1 MTFKKFLFKNS
12 NTLLTGTYTDDV
24 GRRKRR
30 PQTRG
35 GKGKWAVITV
45 YSAATAAPG
54 LSFLFSYSCAAVTA
68 AASSAATTVV
78 AVTTAAVAATDV
90 TTVAVV
96 MTTAAECS
104 KKEKGADDSSF
115 FIFTF
120 PKSGRDFHFPFSIFR
135 IF

>member
-1 MTFKKFLFKNS
+1 MTFKKILFKNS

-54 LSFLFSYSCAAVTA
+54 LSFLFSYSCSAVTA
-68 AASSAATTVV
+68 AAYSAVTADV
-78 AVTTAAVAATDV
+78 AVITAAAVATDATMA
-90 TTVAVV
+90 AVV
-96 MTTAAECS
+96 TTTAAECS
-104 KKEKGADDSSF
+104 KKRKGLIIQPLFYRKTDDRRPSVHILLF
-115 FIFTF
+115 
-120 PKSGRDFHFPFSIFR
+120 
-135 IF
+135 

>member
-1 MTFKKFLFKNS
+1 MTFKKFLFKNR

-54 LSFLFSYSCAAVTA
+54 LSSFYA
-68 AASSAATTVV
+68 V
-78 AVTTAAVAATDV
+78 AVTRVVSATLAAITTVAVAATDV

-104 KKEKGADDSSF
+104 KKEKGADEGD
-115 FIFTF
+115 T
-120 PKSGRDFHFPFSIFR
+120 P
-135 IF
+135 